1 MRVVFESLLD
11 GAERAHGLVVI
22 IDVFR
27 AFSTACY
34 ILEQV
39 PAEYLLVGESR
50 AACRLLTTAEAPF
63 LVGKTELGETLSY
76 DIPNSPTRAC
86 QHQLAGRTLI
96 HRTGAGAR
104 GILRASRAEEI
115 LAGSLVNAEA
125 TAAYIRDRG
134 PEVLTLVSMG
144 HEGDTPS
151 EEDELCARY
160 LKALL
165 QGVPLNIA
173 GHREEL
179 RRGAGRYFFD
189 GATQE
194 EYPREDFDRC
204 LALNRFPFALRATRH
219 GDYARLERCAP

>member
-1 MRVVFESLLD
+1 MRVVFKSLLD
-11 GAERAHGLVVI
+11 GAARAQGLVVI

-34 ILEQV
+34 ILEQAPV
-39 PAEYLLVGESR
+39 EYLLVGESR
-50 AACRLLTTAEAPF
+50 AARRLLITAEAPF
-63 LVGKTELGETLSY
+63 LVGKTELGETLPY

-104 GILRASRAEEI
+104 GILRASQADEI

-125 TAAYIRDRG
+125 TAVYIRKRRPD
-134 PEVLTLVSMG
+134 VLTLVSMG

-160 LKALL
+160 LQALL
-165 QGVPLNIA
+165 QGAPLDIA
-173 GHREEL
+173 SHREEL

-189 GATQE
+189 TATQE

-204 LALNRFPFALRATRH
+204 LALNRFPFVIRATRH
-219 GDYARLERCAP
+219 SDYARLERLIP